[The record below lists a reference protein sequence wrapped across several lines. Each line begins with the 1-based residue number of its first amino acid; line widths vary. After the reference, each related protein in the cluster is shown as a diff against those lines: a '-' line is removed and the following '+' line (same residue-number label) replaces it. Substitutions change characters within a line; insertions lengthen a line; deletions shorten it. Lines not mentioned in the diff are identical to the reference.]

1 MKSNKWFYFLIL
13 SIFLIITIQSFN
25 CNSCFISNKK
35 TIFVDG
41 DNLSG
46 IYDGTINHPF
56 RTISDAL
63 SYANEND
70 AIFIFNGLYLE
81 KIEINKPISLIGEN
95 KKTTILDG
103 SYLGTV
109 IDVYANNVEIT
120 GITVRNSG
128 PGFNYEACGIYVYAD
143 NVVIY
148 DTIICGNYNGIHLDY
163 SFESTSIYNNQI
175 CNNKEDG
182 LIISHGCRFSIFNNE
197 IFENG
202 KNGCY
207 VKYSEQGV
215 IHNNLLESNEISGI
229 SLWES
234 SDIDFNLNYLFEN
247 NEFGVYLS
255 YSQKNKISKNTIKEC
270 TIGIYLYD
278 SGGNKVSNNNFL
290 ENSKNHAFFNT
301 FIRGFSINELFTCGL
316 NNWKENYWDTWN
328 GKGMYKI
335 DGILYIFSR
344 SIALKNFDLS
354 PANKPFDYEGW
365 LYEYPCNC

>member
-13 SIFLIITIQSFN
+13 SIFLITFQSFN
-25 CNSCFISNKK
+25 CNSCLISNKK

-95 KKTTILDG
+95 KKSTILD
-103 SYLGTV
+103 SNYLGTV

-120 GITVRNSG
+120 GLTIRNSG
-128 PGFNYEACGIYVYAD
+128 PGFNYEASGIYVYAD

-148 DTIICGNYNGIHLDY
+148 DTIICGNYNGLHLDY
-163 SFESTSIYNNQI
+163 SFESTSIFNNQI

-182 LIISHGCRFSIFNNE
+182 IIISHGCKFSIFNNE

-202 KNGCY
+202 GNGCY
-207 VKYSEQGV
+207 VKYSEQGD
-215 IHNNLLESNEISGI
+215 IHNNILESNEISGI
-229 SLWES
+229 TFWGS
-234 SDIDFNLNYLFEN
+234 SDNDFNSNFLYNN
-247 NEFGVYLS
+247 NEFGIYMS

-270 TIGIYLYD
+270 TQGIYLYD
-278 SGGNKVSNNNFL
+278 SGRNKVSNNNFL
-290 ENSKNHAFFNT
+290 ENSKNHALFNT
-301 FIRGFSINELFTCGL
+301 FISSFSINKLFTCGL
-316 NNWKENYWDTWN
+316 NSWKGNYWDTWS
-328 GKGMYKI
+328 GKGIYKI
-335 DGILYIFSR
+335 DGVLNIFSR
-344 SIALKNFDLS
+344 SIPLKNFDFAPLS
-354 PANKPFDYEGW
+354 KPFD
-365 LYEYPCNC
+365 